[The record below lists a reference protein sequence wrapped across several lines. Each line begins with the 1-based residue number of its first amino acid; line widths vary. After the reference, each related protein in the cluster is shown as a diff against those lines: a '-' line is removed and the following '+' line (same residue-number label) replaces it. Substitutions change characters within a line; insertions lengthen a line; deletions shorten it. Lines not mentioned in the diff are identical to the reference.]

1 MRRNARARS
10 SIVSIPLRVLAYRTA
25 VALMLFAS
33 VALLIA
39 SKTNN
44 DFIRNIRAG
53 LTDGL
58 VPVVQTL
65 ATPVNSIERAFAWM
79 HDMTVL
85 REENQKLREQTATL
99 MRWQFAA
106 TELENENS
114 RLRDLLKFAPTGKE
128 SYTSARVAIDSSG
141 PYVKAVVINAGKQ
154 NNVETDLAV
163 VNENG
168 LVGRVIETAERTSR
182 VLLLTDINSRVP
194 VMTETSR
201 ERAIAAGDNSD
212 NISLKYTS
220 QDSKIKVGERILTTS
235 DGGVM
240 PPGLPVGIVTKIK
253 GGIITVKP
261 YVDWYRLEYVS
272 VVDFSM

>member
-1 MRRNARARS
+1 M
-10 SIVSIPLRVLAYRTA
+10 A

-33 VALLIA
+33 IALLIA

-44 DFIRNIRAG
+44 DFVRSIRAG
-53 LTDGL
+53 LTDVM

-65 ATPVNSIERAFAWM
+65 ATPINSVQRAFAWM
-79 HDMTVL
+79 HDMAVL
-85 REENQKLREQTATL
+85 REENQKLRQQNTML

-106 TELENENS
+106 SELENENA
-114 RLRDLLKFAPTGKE
+114 RLRDLLKFAPVGKE

-141 PYVKAVVINAGKQ
+141 PYVKAVIINAGKE
-154 NNVETDLAV
+154 NNVDNDLAV
-163 VNENG
+163 VNESG
-168 LVGRVIETAERTSR
+168 LVGRVVETSEHTSR
-182 VLLLTDINSRVP
+182 VLLLTDINSRIP
-194 VMTETSR
+194 VMTESSR
-201 ERAIAAGDNSD
+201 ERAIASGDNSD
-212 NISLKYTS
+212 NLLLKYTP

-240 PPGLPVGIVTKIK
+240 PPGLPVGVVTEVKPDNSVV
-253 GGIITVKP
+253 VKP

>member
-1 MRRNARARS
+1 MRRTTRARTS
-10 SIVSIPLRVLAYRTA
+10 VVSVSFRVLAYRTA

-33 VALLIA
+33 IALLVA

-44 DFIRNIRAG
+44 QFVQTIRAS

-58 VPVVQTL
+58 VPAVQAL
-65 ATPVNSIERAFAWM
+65 AAPMNSIDRAFAWM
-79 HDMTVL
+79 HDIATL
-85 REENQKLREQTATL
+85 REENQKLREQNTML

-106 TELENENS
+106 TELENENN

-141 PYVKAVVINAGKQ
+141 PYVKAVVINAGKDQ
-154 NNVETDLAV
+154 NVDEDLAV
-163 VNENG
+163 VNESG
-168 LVGRVIETAERTSR
+168 LVGRVVAASDRSSR

-201 ERAIAAGDNSD
+201 ERAIATGDNSD
-212 NISLKYTS
+212 NLQLRYTS
-220 QDSKIKVGERILTTS
+220 QDSKIKVGERIITTS
-235 DGGVM
+235 DGGVL
-240 PPGLPVGIVTKIK
+240 PPGLPVGVVTSVKDGNIV
-253 GGIITVKP
+253 VKP

>member
-1 MRRNARARS
+1 MRNTARS
-10 SIVSIPLRVLAYRTA
+10 RTSIASIPLRVLAYRTA
-25 VALMLFAS
+25 IALMLFAS
-33 VALLIA
+33 IALLIA

-44 DFIRNIRAG
+44 DFIRSIRAG

-65 ATPVNSIERAFAWM
+65 AAPINSIDRALAWM
-79 HDMTVL
+79 HDMTTL
-85 REENQKLREQTATL
+85 REENQKLREQNTTL

-106 TELENENS
+106 TELENENA
-114 RLRDLLKFAPTGKE
+114 RLRDLLKFAPSGKE

-154 NNVETDLAV
+154 NNVEADLAV

-168 LVGRVIETAERTSR
+168 LVGRVVETSERSSR

-201 ERAIAAGDNSD
+201 ERAIATGDNSD
-212 NISLKYTS
+212 NLVLKYAP
-220 QDSKIKVGERILTTS
+220 QDSKIKVGERLLTTS

-240 PPGLPVGIVTKIK
+240 PPGLPVGVVSQIK
-253 GGIITVKP
+253 DGIITVKP

>member
-1 MRRNARARS
+1 MRNTARS
-10 SIVSIPLRVLAYRTA
+10 RTSITSIPLRVLAYRTA
-25 VALMLFAS
+25 IALMLFAS
-33 VALLIA
+33 IALLIA

-44 DFIRNIRAG
+44 DFIRSIRGG

-65 ATPVNSIERAFAWM
+65 AAPINSIDRALAWM
-79 HDMTVL
+79 HDMTTL
-85 REENQKLREQTATL
+85 REENQKLREQNTTL

-106 TELENENS
+106 TELENENA
-114 RLRDLLKFAPTGKE
+114 RLRDLLKFAPSGKE

-154 NNVETDLAV
+154 NNVEADLAV

-168 LVGRVIETAERTSR
+168 LVGRVVETSERSSR

-201 ERAIAAGDNSD
+201 ERAIATGDNSD
-212 NISLKYTS
+212 NLVLKYAP
-220 QDSKIKVGERILTTS
+220 QDSKIKVGERLLTTS

-240 PPGLPVGIVTKIK
+240 PPGLPVGVVSQIK
-253 GGIITVKP
+253 DGIITVKP

>member
-1 MRRNARARS
+1 
-10 SIVSIPLRVLAYRTA
+10 
-25 VALMLFAS
+25 
-33 VALLIA
+33 
-39 SKTNN
+39 
-44 DFIRNIRAG
+44 
-53 LTDGL
+53 
-58 VPVVQTL
+58 
-65 ATPVNSIERAFAWM
+65 M
-79 HDMTVL
+79 HDMTTL
-85 REENQKLREQTATL
+85 REENQKLREQNTPL

-106 TELENENS
+106 TELENENA
-114 RLRDLLKFAPTGKE
+114 RLRDLLKFAPSGKE

-154 NNVETDLAV
+154 NNVEADLAV

-168 LVGRVIETAERTSR
+168 LVGRVVETSERSSR

-201 ERAIAAGDNSD
+201 ERAIATGDNSD
-212 NISLKYTS
+212 NLVLKYAP
-220 QDSKIKVGERILTTS
+220 QDSKIKVGERLLTTS

-240 PPGLPVGIVTKIK
+240 PPGLPVGVVSQIK
-253 GGIITVKP
+253 DGIITVKP

>member
-1 MRRNARARS
+1 
-10 SIVSIPLRVLAYRTA
+10 
-25 VALMLFAS
+25 MLTAS
-33 VALLIA
+33 VALLVA

-44 DFIRNIRAG
+44 DFVRNIRSG
-53 LTDGL
+53 LTDVL
-58 VPVVQTL
+58 VPVVNTL
-65 ATPVNSIERAFAWM
+65 ATPMSSIERAFAWM
-79 HDMTVL
+79 HDMATL
-85 REENQKLREQTATL
+85 REENEKLRQQNTTL

-106 TELENENS
+106 AELENENS
-114 RLRDLLKFAPTGKE
+114 RLRDLLKFAPAGRE

-141 PYVKAVVINAGKQ
+141 PYVKAVIINAGNQ

-168 LVGRVIETAERTSR
+168 LVGRVVETSERTSR

-201 ERAIAAGDNSD
+201 ERAIATGDNSD
-212 NISLKYTS
+212 NLLLKYTP
-220 QDSKIKVGERILTTS
+220 QDSKIKVGERIITTS

-240 PPGLPVGIVTKIK
+240 PPGLPVGVVTAIK
-253 GGIITVKP
+253 GGVITVKP